1 MKCVCVRFSPSKQQS
16 FSWKVPLNSCLIGF
30 DQLYTERAGG
40 SFREKALNKILATSS
55 QCVSRSVVITRAE
68 SPEFDFLFSSSL
80 LLLVSFPFRLV
91 FFLIIVVSSYSL
103 SFLIHKLS
111 SLLPYFLST
120 SFSRSPWWGPAI
132 HVFLVIMMNV
142 NNPVALS
149 LSTTEGYKLSRPMN
163 TKITLLL
170 FIDHFKEM
178 PRRN

>member
-40 SFREKALNKILATSS
+40 SFREKALNKILASSS

-68 SPEFDFLFSSSL
+68 SPEFDFRFSSSL
-80 LLLVSFPFRLV
+80 LVSLPFRLV
-91 FFLIIVVSSYSL
+91 FFLIFVVSSYSL
-103 SFLIHKLS
+103 SFLIYKLS

-149 LSTTEGYKLSRPMN
+149 LSTTEGYKLSKPIS

-170 FIDHFKEM
+170 FIDDFKEM
-178 PRRN
+178 LCRN